1 MGNKEEEKKR
11 PECVQPAGPEA
22 CCSRPSD
29 TDAGGDPKAA
39 GSPTAAGD
47 PSAAASEVRGTHD
60 AASRVTELESRVAE
74 LEAALAASVE
84 QVSALTAERDTWQ
97 SKATGIYDQYLR
109 AKSDFDGFRKRTE
122 RDFEDRLSRAKAD
135 YLASMLDV
143 LDNFDRFLSAAEK
156 SGQAGGERSFDAF
169 FKGVSMVYK
178 QLLDVLAKEGV
189 EVIENPVG
197 KQMDPALH
205 EAVAAEDGGEHGTV
219 LEEIQKG
226 YMFKGLVLRAT
237 KVKVAR

>member
-1 MGNKEEEKKR
+1 MGNKEEEKKKSQ
-11 PECVQPAGPEA
+11 CGQ
-22 CCSRPSD
+22 
-29 TDAGGDPKAA
+29 DAGSEARSSKPGDV
-39 GSPTAAGD
+39 GAGD
-47 PSAAASEVRGTHD
+47 PSAASAEASD
-60 AASRVTELESRVAE
+60 APDASSRVAE
-74 LEAALAASVE
+74 LEARLAEVEAALAASAE

-97 SKATGIYDQYLR
+97 EKATAVYDQYLR

-122 RDFEDRLSRAKAD
+122 RDFEDRLTRAKAD
-135 YLASMLDV
+135 YMASVLDV

-156 SGQAGGERSFDAF
+156 SGQAGGERNFDAF

-178 QLLDVLAKEGV
+178 QLMDVLAKEGV
-189 EVIENPVG
+189 QVIENPVG

-205 EAVAAEDGGEHGTV
+205 EAVAAQDGGEHGIV

-226 YMFKGLVLRAT
+226 YMYNGLVLRAT